1 MKNFVKQILTVLF
14 SILVFFIASAEE
26 NTNESAE
33 LIASATVQGALS
45 ITKDADVSFG
55 NISATTDGIVRLVP
69 NGSSSSYVGSN
80 ATTGKLTINGA
91 GNASV
96 LISYPA
102 GVTLI
107 ANSSDQLAYSLHVY
121 GHNEDIQSSSVQL
134 TSEGVASENVIGSL
148 DGTSGNYF
156 IYVGGALGGTIG
168 APAALSNQAAG
179 EYTGTVIFEVKY
191 N

>member
-1 MKNFVKQILTVLF
+1 M
-14 SILVFFIASAEE
+14 
-26 NTNESAE
+26 
-33 LIASATVQGALS
+33 
-45 ITKDADVSFG
+45 
-55 NISATTDGIVRLVP
+55 VRLVP

>member
-14 SILVFFIASAEE
+14 SILVFFIASAQE

>member
-14 SILVFFIASAEE
+14 SILVFFIASAQE

-102 GVTLI
+102 GVNLLS
-107 ANSSDQLAYSLHVY
+107 NESEQLAYNLHVY
-121 GHNEDIQSSSVQL
+121 GHNDDVQSSALQL
-134 TSEGVASENVIGSL
+134 SEEGEAGDNVGRVL
-148 DGTSGNYF
+148 DVTTGKYYL
-156 IYVGGALGGTIG
+156 YVGGALGGTVG
-168 APAALSNQAAG
+168 LPAALSNQAAG